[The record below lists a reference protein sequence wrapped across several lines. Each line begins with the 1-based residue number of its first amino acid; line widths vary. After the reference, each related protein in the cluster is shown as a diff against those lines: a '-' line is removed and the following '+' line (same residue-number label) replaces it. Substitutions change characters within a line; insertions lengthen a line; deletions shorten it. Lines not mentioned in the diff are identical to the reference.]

1 MKQNYNSFWY
11 QEGSWIQIRKIL
23 SDTTLIILERI
34 MYLAMIWLLVEYWFQ
49 SHWSD
54 GKHNAKVYGQ
64 WIKFD
69 RQQVNINAYVRWSAI
84 IVVQENIWI
93 IFVTL
98 IFCIDLYFLCEYFF
112 IPLCHYFY
120 SHHQGFSNR
129 DTIIGHVNMH
139 LLKAKNWHVS
149 CFAEEKET
157 FLRWFS
163 SSVN

>member
-98 IFCIDLYFLCEYFF
+98 IFCIDLYFLCEYFLYLSVITF
-112 IPLCHYFY
+112 TPVI
-120 SHHQGFSNR
+120 R
-129 DTIIGHVNMH
+129 V
-139 LLKAKNWHVS
+139 LL
-149 CFAEEKET
+149 AET
-157 FLRWFS
+157 PSLVMLVCIW
-163 SSVN
+163 